1 MVLGI
6 RKRIQNHLAERR
18 LSKIRLV
25 SKDGRCNI
33 NIGNVKYN
41 NRFALFADFWTSFV
55 ETRWRF
61 VLIVFVTTHSLN
73 WFIFSLVWYWLAKN
87 NGDLLWQNPLQNHTP
102 CALNVFGLTSS
113 FLFSLETQTKIGYG
127 VRAITPQCPGGI
139 TLFMIES
146 LYSELITCLMGGVI
160 LAKISL
166 PKKRAKAIT
175 FSDEAVICQ
184 KEDFLC
190 FMFRVANLRKTLM
203 VGSKIYGKLFR
214 TTVKPD
220 GETIIMDQINIEFLV
235 DAGKDS
241 LFFVCPLT
249 LYHVINK
256 ASPFFDVTKDTLRQQ
271 EFELVVFMD
280 STAESTSHTC
290 QVRTSFI
297 PQEILWGYNFQP
309 IISRDQEGKY
319 SVDLSNFSKM
329 SPVAT
334 AHCAHCFH
342 NGGHHFHIANGLD
355 NPGFQAIDISK

>member
-6 RKRIQNHLAERR
+6 RKRIQNYLAERR

-41 NRFALFADFWTSFV
+41 NRFALFGDFWTTFV

-61 VLIVFVTTHSLN
+61 VLIVFITTHTLT
-73 WFIFSLVWYWLAKN
+73 WFIFSLVWYWLAMN
-87 NGDLLWQNPLQNHTP
+87 NGDLLWQNPSQDHTP
-102 CALNVFGLTSS
+102 CVLNVFGLTSS
-113 FLFSLETQTKIGYG
+113 FLFSLETQTTIGYG
-127 VRAITPQCPGGI
+127 VRAITPQCPGGV
-139 TLFMIES
+139 TLLMIQA
-146 LYSELITCLMGGVI
+146 LFGPLVNCFMGGAF
-160 LAKISL
+160 LAKISF
-166 PKKRAKAIT
+166 PKKRAKTIT

-184 KEDFLC
+184 NKDFLC
-190 FMFRVANLRKTLM
+190 LMFRVANLRKTLM
-203 VGSKIYGKLFR
+203 IGSKFYGKLFR

-220 GETIIMDQINIEFLV
+220 GETIIMDHTNIEFLV

-249 LYHVINK
+249 LYHVIDK
-256 ASPFFDVTKDTLRQQ
+256 ASPFFDMTKDTLRQQ

-280 STAESTSHTC
+280 STAESTSRNC

-297 PQEILWGYNFQP
+297 PQEILWGYNFLP

-319 SVDLSNFSKM
+319 SVDFSNFSKM
-329 SPVAT
+329 YPVAT
-334 AHCAHCFH
+334 AHCAYCLHDS
-342 NGGHHFHIANGLD
+342 GHHFHSANGLD
-355 NPGFQAIDISK
+355 NPEYQVIDIE

>member
-41 NRFALFADFWTSFV
+41 NRFAFFADFWTSFV
-55 ETRWRF
+55 ETRWHF
-61 VLIVFVTTHSLN
+61 VFCVFVTSYTLS

-87 NGDLLWQNPLQNHTP
+87 NGDLLWQNPPQDHTP
-102 CALNVFGLTSS
+102 CAWNVNGLTTC
-113 FLFSLETQTKIGYG
+113 FLFSLETQTTIGYG
-127 VRAITPQCPGGI
+127 VRAVTPQCPGAV
-139 TLFMIES
+139 TLIIIQAIFGALIE
-146 LYSELITCLMGGVI
+146 CLMCGAV

-166 PKKRAKAIT
+166 PKKRAKTIT

-184 KEDFLC
+184 KKDFLC
-190 FMFRVANLRKTLM
+190 LMFRVANLRKTLM
-203 VGSKIYGKLFR
+203 IGSQIYGKLFR

-220 GETIIMDQINIEFLV
+220 GETIIMDQINIDFLV

-249 LYHVINK
+249 LYHVIDK
-256 ASPFFDVTKDTLRQQ
+256 ASPFFDMTKDTLRQQ

-280 STAESTSHTC
+280 SRAESTSHTC

-297 PQEILWGYNFQP
+297 PQEILWGYSFQP
-309 IISRDQEGKY
+309 IISRDKEGKY
-319 SVDLSNFSKM
+319 RVDFSNFSKM

-342 NGGHHFHIANGLD
+342 TGGHHFHSDNGLD
-355 NPGFQAIDISK
+355 NPGFQVIDIDE

>member
-25 SKDGRCNI
+25 RKDGRCNI

-41 NRFALFADFWTSFV
+41 NRFAFFADFWTSFV

-61 VLIVFVTTHSLN
+61 MLIFFVTAHTMS
-73 WFIFSLVWYWLAKN
+73 WFIFSLMWYSLAKN
-87 NGDLLWQNPLQNHTP
+87 NGDLLWQDPPQNNSP
-102 CALNVFGLTSS
+102 CASGVIDLTTS
-113 FLFSLETQTKIGYG
+113 FLYSMTTQTMIGYG
-127 VRAITPQCPGGI
+127 VRVVTPQCPGGV
-139 TLFMIES
+139 TL
-146 LYSELITCLMGGVI
+146 LIVQALVSPLIDCLTCGAF

-166 PKKRAKAIT
+166 PKKRAKTIT

-184 KEDFLC
+184 NKDVLC
-190 FMFRVANLRKTLM
+190 LMFRVANLRKTLM
-203 VGSKIYGKLFR
+203 IRSKFYGKLFR

-220 GETIIMDQINIEFLV
+220 GETIIMDQINIKLLV

-249 LYHVINK
+249 LYHVIDK
-256 ASPFFDVTKDTLRQQ
+256 ASPFFDMTEETLRQQ
-271 EFELVVFMD
+271 KFELVVFMD
-280 STAESTSHTC
+280 SINESTSNSC

-309 IISRDQEGKY
+309 IVSRDQEGKY
-319 SVDLSNFSKM
+319 SVDFSNFSKM
-329 SPVAT
+329 SPVTT

-342 NGGHHFHIANGLD
+342 NGGHHFHSANGLD
-355 NPGFQAIDISK
+355 NPVFQAIDFGE